1 MQWRKKDEVPPL
13 SKGAIGVGNKDG
25 GWSVPLFFL
34 HKSGKFSTGQALLN
48 GGKVACWYPGEFG
61 DSAHSPETYGS
72 PDPIIQWTICPSVE
86 QVVEAL
92 TAQHQFEEW
101 QKKINPANRHWQVV
115 PVESHQNEPAAVFEG
130 E

>member
-34 HKSGKFSTGQALLN
+34 HKSGKFSTGQALLH
-48 GGKVACWYPGEFG
+48 GGKVAYWYPGEFG
-61 DSAHSPETYGS
+61 ASSHSPETCDS
-72 PDPIIQWTICPSVE
+72 PDPIVKWVICPSVE

-92 TAQHQFEEW
+92 TAQW
-101 QKKINPANRHWQVV
+101 LKKINPVNRHWELTPKCHRQEF
-115 PVESHQNEPAAVFEG
+115 PVYEG